1 MIDFHTHILPNMDD
15 GSQSLEQAREMI
27 KREQAE
33 GIQDII
39 ATPHFYAD
47 RVGMDSFLLYR
58 EKSMQAVQK
67 MMEKEMW
74 ERPPRI
80 YGGAEVYYFPGIG
93 RASEI
98 SKLCVEGTSLLLLEL
113 PFSQWDQG
121 VYQDVAQLA
130 EEQELTVIVAHIE
143 RYFGF
148 QKKKDIWD
156 AVFELPVYAQMN
168 AGAFLTWKERM
179 TSMKLL
185 KKGYRLLLG
194 SDCHDLDRRPPNLA
208 AGREVIRKKAGE
220 SFLEE
225 IDQNGR
231 EIMRR

>member
-1 MIDFHTHILPNMDD
+1 M
-15 GSQSLEQAREMI
+15 
-27 KREQAE
+27 
-33 GIQDII
+33 
-39 ATPHFYAD
+39 
-47 RVGMDSFLLYR
+47 
-58 EKSMQAVQK
+58 
-67 MMEKEMW
+67 
-74 ERPPRI
+74 
-80 YGGAEVYYFPGIG
+80 
-93 RASEI
+93 
-98 SKLCVEGTSLLLLEL
+98 
-113 PFSQWDQG
+113 
-121 VYQDVAQLA
+121 
-130 EEQELTVIVAHIE
+130 
-143 RYFGF
+143 
-148 QKKKDIWD
+148 
-156 AVFELPVYAQMN
+156 YAQMN

>member
-1 MIDFHTHILPNMDD
+1 MIDFHTHILPHMDD

-47 RVGMDSFLLYR
+47 RVGMDSFLSYR

-113 PFSQWDQG
+113 PFSQWDQW
-121 VYQDVAQLA
+121 
-130 EEQELTVIVAHIE
+130 E
-143 RYFGF
+143 
-148 QKKKDIWD
+148 
-156 AVFELPVYAQMN
+156 
-168 AGAFLTWKERM
+168 
-179 TSMKLL
+179 
-185 KKGYRLLLG
+185 
-194 SDCHDLDRRPPNLA
+194 
-208 AGREVIRKKAGE
+208 AGRGHE
-220 SFLEE
+220 
-225 IDQNGR
+225 GR
-231 EIMRR
+231 TAR